1 MSVWMPSLIS
11 YATDSLNKTR
21 ARLTMPCHLKSQL
34 TLFSVITITLLI
46 TFTAHAGNADNYNP
60 QLGELLRNAVEDAD
74 SFDDKFAAEV
84 WLLDMNSRLQPYIKN
99 DKERITILKRVHYEA
114 TRARLEPRL
123 VLAVMEVESRFDRFA
138 VSRSGALGLMQIM
151 PFWLKEIG
159 RPNDNL
165 FHINTNLRMGCT
177 ILKYYLEIENG
188 NLHRA
193 LGRYNGSL
201 GKRKYPDKIF
211 TALRKH
217 WYRG

>member
-1 MSVWMPSLIS
+1 MF
-11 YATDSLNKTR
+11 R
-21 ARLTMPCHLKSQL
+21 HLTSQL
-34 TLFSVITITLLI
+34 RLIGIITLTLL
-46 TFTAHAGNADNYNP
+46 FAYPAYAGNTDNVKP
-60 QLGELLRNAVEDAD
+60 QLGKLLRDAINDAD

-84 WLLDMNSRLQPYIKN
+84 WLLDMNNRLKPYIKN
-99 DKERITILKRVHYEA
+99 DKERVTILKRVHYEA
-114 TRARLEPRL
+114 TRAKLEPRL

-177 ILKYYLEIENG
+177 ILKYYLDIESG